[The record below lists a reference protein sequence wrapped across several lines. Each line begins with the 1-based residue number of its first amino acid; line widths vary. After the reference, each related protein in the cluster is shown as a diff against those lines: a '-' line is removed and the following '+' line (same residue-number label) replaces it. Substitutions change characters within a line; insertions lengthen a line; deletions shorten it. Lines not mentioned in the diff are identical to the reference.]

1 MRELDDFM
9 ARLERLQVC
18 RVVSPLAAP
27 TARTLAL
34 SSCQTRSR
42 TPKSLLLP
50 IACADFAVLSTPRR
64 QRRLIPTALGAIC
77 RLRQLTSFHSQH
89 GERAPASGHSKA
101 LEGKAGCATGWT
113 SGSARDRLRPRSADS
128 PHLRR
133 YRVDRQDCTG
143 MHWATEHLP
152 VNSRLAAH
160 LLQQMVDE
168 RAPEHVEKTA
178 STYSIG
184 A

>member
-1 MRELDDFM
+1 M

-50 IACADFAVLSTPRR
+50 IACADFAVLSMPRR
-64 QRRLIPTALGAIC
+64 QWRLIPTALGAIC

-101 LEGKAGCATGWT
+101 LEGKVCCALGRT
-113 SGSARDRLRPRSADS
+113 SGTLRNRLRTCSVDF
-128 PHLRR
+128 PHLHLFR
-133 YRVDRQDCTG
+133 TG
-143 MHWATEHLP
+143 PPFPSVSKEITE
-152 VNSRLAAH
+152 
-160 LLQQMVDE
+160 
-168 RAPEHVEKTA
+168 
-178 STYSIG
+178 Y
-184 A
+184 

>member
-1 MRELDDFM
+1 MLDDFM
-9 ARLERLQVC
+9 ACVERLQDQVC
-18 RVVSPLAAP
+18 LGWSPP
-27 TARTLAL
+27 CSQPPPPGPLAL

-152 VNSRLAAH
+152 VNSTARGPPPAA
-160 LLQQMVDE
+160 DGR
-168 RAPEHVEKTA
+168 RA
-178 STYSIG
+178 G
-184 A
+184 AGAR